1 MDIEIFIKFPGIL
14 ITIGAFLLLISI
26 IIGFIAY
33 KKDKNLIGAGSLSDS
48 VLSIDE
54 IDDEKPPI
62 ENVEKIEI
70 EEPKEEDEE
79 TFTFPKEEEIE
90 DIKTEQIP
98 IINQTSI
105 ENIEEDIEVL

>member
-1 MDIEIFIKFPGIL
+1 MDIDIFIKFSGIL
-14 ITIGAFLLLISI
+14 INIGEFLLLISI

-33 KKDKNLIGAGSLSDS
+33 KKDKNLIRAGSLSDS

-70 EEPKEEDEE
+70 EEPIAEDKE

-98 IINQTSI
+98 IINQTSS